1 MSKILL
7 ILEHKENQRLLALW
21 LKKSYEVFSF
31 DSEGELLEPS
41 LDFDLC
47 ILDGRALDKLSDRV
61 IAIKKDR
68 EPVFLPFLLMTS
80 RRDVGMVTRHLWKS
94 IDELIIAPIEKLEL
108 QARVEMLLK
117 RRSLSLSLQSAN
129 LDLQELNDLKTRFIS
144 IASHELRNPL
154 NLISGYAQLLL
165 QGRSNLS
172 ESKQKDLYQ
181 RMIHSVKSMT
191 NTLNDVLLLTRGE
204 LAQKKIKLEPLN
216 LNLFCRALFQN
227 IKLGAGN
234 NHQIDLSIPEEEI
247 VANVDRKLLEGII
260 NNLLINAIKYSPQ
273 NSKILFKI
281 TKQEHEIVIQVQDQ
295 GIGIPPQDQPQL
307 FNSFHRASNVGNIP
321 GTGLGLAIVKQSV
334 ELHKGTITFQSEV
347 DKGTTFVIT
356 LPQ

>member
-1 MSKILL
+1 MSTILL

-21 LKKSYEVFSF
+21 LKKSYEVFSC
-31 DSEGELLEPS
+31 DSEAELLEPS
-41 LDFDLC
+41 LNFDLC

-117 RRSLSLSLQSAN
+117 RRSLSLNLQSAN
-129 LDLQELNDLKTRFIS
+129 QDLQELNDLKTRFIS

-204 LAQKKIKLEPLN
+204 LAKKKLN
-216 LNLFCRALFQN
+216 
-227 IKLGAGN
+227 
-234 NHQIDLSIPEEEI
+234 
-247 VANVDRKLLEGII
+247 
-260 NNLLINAIKYSPQ
+260 
-273 NSKILFKI
+273 
-281 TKQEHEIVIQVQDQ
+281 
-295 GIGIPPQDQPQL
+295 
-307 FNSFHRASNVGNIP
+307 
-321 GTGLGLAIVKQSV
+321 
-334 ELHKGTITFQSEV
+334 
-347 DKGTTFVIT
+347 
-356 LPQ
+356 